1 MISFQKTIPYYY
13 YYLVHESKKMMQGKI
28 IVSSSSSS
36 VSHHRYCNLQRNS
49 EALKAKKDTHTYA
62 HIHEHTPH
70 EEHWHTYA
78 HIHEHTPH
86 EEHWHTYAHIH
97 EHRPHEEHLHTYA
110 HIHEHTLTQ
119 HMKNI
124 GTYTTH
130 THSRERVLAGIHHA
144 YNKYTFSHTRYA
156 HNTQNKFKDTGT
168 YSLTTQKNNTL

>member
-1 MISFQKTIPYYY
+1 MYQGGRVWDVSLYSTCMISFQKTIPYY

-78 HIHEHTPH
+78 HIHEH
-86 EEHWHTYAHIH
+86 
-97 EHRPHEEHLHTYA
+97 RPHEEHLHTYA

-144 YNKYTFSHTRYA
+144 
-156 HNTQNKFKDTGT
+156 
-168 YSLTTQKNNTL
+168 

>member
-1 MISFQKTIPYYY
+1 
-13 YYLVHESKKMMQGKI
+13 MQGKI

-78 HIHEHTPH
+78 HIHEHT
-86 EEHWHTYAHIH
+86 
-97 EHRPHEEHLHTYA
+97 
-110 HIHEHTLTQ
+110 LTQ
-119 HMKNI
+119 HNRKNI

-130 THSRERVLAGIHHA
+130 IHSRERVLAGIHHA

-156 HNTQNKFKDTGT
+156 HNTQKKFKDTGT
-168 YSLTTQKNNTL
+168 YSLTHTEKQHIVTKKACPIRTMACTSWLTALVPAIICFSSRSSVQDDDL